1 MRIRCTSFE
10 LLFLFFYEQ
19 EKNDNRLINVIPNG
33 ILTRDF

>member
-10 LLFLFFYEQ
+10 LFLFFYDQ